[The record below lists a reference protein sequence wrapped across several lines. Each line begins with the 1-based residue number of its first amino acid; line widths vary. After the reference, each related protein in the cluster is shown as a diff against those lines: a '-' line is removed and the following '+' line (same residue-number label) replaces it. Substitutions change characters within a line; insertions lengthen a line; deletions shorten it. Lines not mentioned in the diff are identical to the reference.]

1 MTKIPPSRHNAK
13 GWVAEA
19 GRAGKRAGHASGR
32 LAGAANIGIRRWRA
46 TARLV
51 RVDAPTLWRLSSHAA
66 VLALTLGALLA
77 TRLAGRPAAAAAAG
91 TPYARAGWM
100 ARIGDQVGAFIP
112 QPVLVTTIGAT
123 DTESEPAAPEELGF
137 ISPGLSA
144 EADQTLLPF
153 DEPQTYIVQEGDT
166 LSDIANRFGITP
178 ERLLYYNPTL
188 RADPH
193 NLSIGDEVVILSIDG
208 VRHIVKEGDTLQ
220 SIADTYEV
228 TVTDLVAYGPND
240 VAEDDVLKPGT
251 DIVAPG
257 GKVDIN
263 IEPLFQQVMGTVVS
277 GWTASNEIGPVAGTG
292 AFQVAAFGS
301 ISNGFHRGHAAID
314 IAAHTGTPI
323 YAIDGGSVEFAGW
336 HYWAGNAVSLDHGN
350 GYKSFFA
357 HMNSLAVSAG
367 QNVQRGQI
375 IGTIGCTR
383 GPSGR
388 CTGPH
393 LHLEVYY
400 NGAAINACSV
410 GACP

>member
-1 MTKIPPSRHNAK
+1 MTKVPPPRHDARR
-13 GWVAEA
+13 WVAEA
-19 GRAGKRAGHASGR
+19 GRAGSKARRASGR
-32 LAGAANIGIRRWRA
+32 FAGTASQAVRRWRA

-66 VLALTLGALLA
+66 VLALTFGALLA
-77 TRLAGRPAAAAAAG
+77 TRVASRPAAAADA
-91 TPYARAGWM
+91 PPVRASWM
-100 ARIGDQVGAFIP
+100 ARVGDQVGAFIP
-112 QPVLVTTIGAT
+112 QPVLVTSVGAA
-123 DTESEPAAPEELGF
+123 DPASSPPAPEELGF
-137 ISPGLSA
+137 ISPGLAA

-153 DEPQTYIVQEGDT
+153 DEPQTYYVRENDT

-178 ERLLYYNPTL
+178 ERLLYYNPGL
-188 RADPH
+188 RDDPH

-208 VRHIVKEGDTLQ
+208 VRHIVAEGDTLQ
-220 SIADTYEV
+220 SIADMYDV
-228 TVTDLVAYGPND
+228 SVTDLVAYAPNG
-240 VAEDDVLKPGT
+240 VTEDSVLEPGT

-257 GKVDIN
+257 GKVEIN
-263 IEPLFQQVMGTVVS
+263 IEPYFQQVTGTVVS
-277 GWTASNEIGPVAGTG
+277 GWQATSDIGPVAGSG
-292 AFQVAAFGS
+292 SFQVAAFGS

-357 HMNSLAVSAG
+357 HMNSLAVSPG
-367 QNVQRGQI
+367 QTVQRGQI
-375 IGTIGCTR
+375 IGTVGCTR
-383 GPSGR
+383 GPAGR

-400 NGAAINACSV
+400 NGAAVNPCSI